1 MKRLRITVNG
11 VSYEVEVEVLADDDD
26 PMLNAPTSINA
37 LPPPR
42 ASTPPSSAP
51 APTPAASSPNAHPTG
66 PGVLVS
72 PIAGIVAEIK
82 VNVGDHVKENDPL
95 VVIEAMKMNSNV
107 SSPVAGTIRA
117 INVKV
122 GDSVRQGQPLLEFA

>member
-11 VSYEVEVEVLADDDD
+11 VTYEVEVEILQDDEE
-26 PMLNAPTSINA
+26 PALHAPTSIQA
-37 LPPPR
+37 VPPPPR
-42 ASTPPSSAP
+42 APAAPATSSNTPPPSS
-51 APTPAASSPNAHPTG
+51 TG

-82 VNVGDHVKENDPL
+82 VKVGDQVKENDPL

>member
-42 ASTPPSSAP
+42 TSTPPSSAP
-51 APTPAASSPNAHPTG
+51 APAPTPPSPNTHPTG

>member
-11 VSYEVEVEVLADDDD
+11 ISYEVEVEVLADDDEAT
-26 PMLNAPTSINA
+26 LTAPTSINA
-37 LPPPR
+37 LPPAR
-42 ASTPPSSAP
+42 AATPPSSAP
-51 APTPAASSPNAHPTG
+51 AASPAAPPPNTPPSG
-66 PGVLVS
+66 PGILTS

-82 VNVGDHVKENDPL
+82 VNIGDHVKENDPL

-107 SSPVAGTIRA
+107 SSPVAGTIRS

>member
-26 PMLNAPTSINA
+26 PLLQAPTSINA

-42 ASTPPSSAP
+42 ASTPPAP
-51 APTPAASSPNAHPTG
+51 APSASAATPNTTSSG
-66 PGVLVS
+66 PGVLAS

-107 SSPVAGTIRA
+107 SSPIAGTIRA

>member
-26 PMLNAPTSINA
+26 PLLQAPTSINA

-42 ASTPPSSAP
+42 ASTPP
-51 APTPAASSPNAHPTG
+51 APTPSASVATPNTNPSG
-66 PGVLVS
+66 PGVLAS

>member
-11 VSYEVEVEVLADDDD
+11 VTYEVEVEVLQDDDESA
-26 PMLNAPTSINA
+26 LHAPTSIQA
-37 LPPPR
+37 GPPR
-42 ASTPPSSAP
+42 TPA
-51 APTPAASSPNAHPTG
+51 APAASSGTSPPSPTG

-82 VNVGDHVKENDPL
+82 VKVGDQVKENDPL

>member
-11 VSYEVEVEVLADDDD
+11 ITYEVEVEVLADDDE
-26 PMLNAPTSINA
+26 LALHAPTSVNA
-37 LPPPR
+37 VPPPQSPTR
-42 ASTPPSSAP
+42 TDSAP
-51 APTPAASSPNAHPTG
+51 RPTSPNPTG

-72 PIAGIVAEIK
+72 PIAGIVVEIK
-82 VNVGDHVKENDPL
+82 VNVGDQVKENDPL

-107 SSPVAGTIRA
+107 SSPIAGTIRT

>member
-11 VSYEVEVEVLADDDD
+11 VTYEVEVEILQDDEE
-26 PMLNAPTSINA
+26 PALHAPTSIQA
-37 LPPPR
+37 VPPPR
-42 ASTPPSSAP
+42 APAAPSAPSSTPPPSS
-51 APTPAASSPNAHPTG
+51 TG

-82 VNVGDHVKENDPL
+82 VKVGDQVKENDPL

>member
-11 VSYEVEVEVLADDDD
+11 VTYEVEVEVLQDDEESA
-26 PMLNAPTSINA
+26 LQAPTSINA
-37 LPPPR
+37 VPPPPPR
-42 ASTPPSSAP
+42 TPTTPATAPDTPPPSS
-51 APTPAASSPNAHPTG
+51 TS

-82 VNVGDHVKENDPL
+82 VKVGDQVKENDPL

>member
-51 APTPAASSPNAHPTG
+51 APAPTPPSPNTHPTG

>member
-11 VSYEVEVEVLADDDD
+11 MVYEVEVEVLSDDDEAVVA
-26 PMLNAPTSINA
+26 APTSFA
-37 LPPPR
+37 APPP
-42 ASTPPSSAP
+42 AKSAVPPAVSSSTT
-51 APTPAASSPNAHPTG
+51 TPNTHQSG

-82 VNVGDHVKENDPL
+82 VNVGDQVKENDPL

>member
-1 MKRLRITVNG
+1 
-11 VSYEVEVEVLADDDD
+11 DDESA
-26 PMLNAPTSINA
+26 LHAPTSINA
-37 LPPPR
+37 VPPPPR
-42 ASTPPSSAP
+42 TPTTPATAPDTPPPS
-51 APTPAASSPNAHPTG
+51 PTG

-107 SSPVAGTIRA
+107 SSPISGTIRA

>member
-11 VSYEVEVEVLADDDD
+11 VTYEVEVEVLQDDDESA
-26 PMLNAPTSINA
+26 LHAPTSINA
-37 LPPPR
+37 VPPPPR
-42 ASTPPSSAP
+42 TPTTPATAPDTPPPS
-51 APTPAASSPNAHPTG
+51 PTG

-107 SSPVAGTIRA
+107 SSPISGTIRA

>member
-11 VSYEVEVEVLADDDD
+11 MVYEVEVEVLSDDDEAVVA
-26 PMLNAPTSINA
+26 APTSFA
-37 LPPPR
+37 APPPAR
-42 ASTPPSSAP
+42 SAVPPAVSSSTT
-51 APTPAASSPNAHPTG
+51 TPNTHQSG

-82 VNVGDHVKENDPL
+82 VNVGDQVKENDPL

>member
-11 VSYEVEVEVLADDDD
+11 VSYEVEVEVLSDEEET
-26 PMLNAPTSINA
+26 PMQASTSFNA
-37 LPPPR
+37 LPPPAR
-42 ASTPPSSAP
+42 PSAPSTTSEPAATPNSSA
-51 APTPAASSPNAHPTG
+51 TG

-82 VNVGDHVKENDPL
+82 VNVGDRVKENDPL

-107 SSPVAGTIRA
+107 SSPIAGTIRA

>member
-11 VSYEVEVEVLADDDD
+11 IVYEVEVEVLSDDDEAVVA
-26 PMLNAPTSINA
+26 APTSFA
-37 LPPPR
+37 APPP
-42 ASTPPSSAP
+42 AKSAVPPAVSSSTT
-51 APTPAASSPNAHPTG
+51 TPNTHQSG

-82 VNVGDHVKENDPL
+82 VNVGDQVKEHDPL

>member
-11 VSYEVEVEVLADDDD
+11 VTYEVEVEVLQDDDESA
-26 PMLNAPTSINA
+26 LQAPTSINA
-37 LPPPR
+37 VPPPPR
-42 ASTPPSSAP
+42 VPTAPTASPATPP
-51 APTPAASSPNAHPTG
+51 TNPTG

-82 VNVGDHVKENDPL
+82 VKVGDQVKENDPL

>member
-11 VSYEVEVEVLADDDD
+11 VTYEVEVEVLQDDEESA
-26 PMLNAPTSINA
+26 LQAPTSINA
-37 LPPPR
+37 VPPPPR
-42 ASTPPSSAP
+42 TPTTPATAPDTPPPSS
-51 APTPAASSPNAHPTG
+51 TS

-82 VNVGDHVKENDPL
+82 VKVGDQVKENDPL

-122 GDSVRQGQPLLEFA
+122 GDSVRQGQPLLEFT

>member
-1 MKRLRITVNG
+1 V
-11 VSYEVEVEVLADDDD
+11 YEVEVEVLSDDDEAVVA
-26 PMLNAPTSINA
+26 APTSFA
-37 LPPPR
+37 APPPAR
-42 ASTPPSSAP
+42 SAVPPAVSSSTT
-51 APTPAASSPNAHPTG
+51 TPNTHQSG

-82 VNVGDHVKENDPL
+82 VNVGDQVKENDPL

>member
-11 VSYEVEVEVLADDDD
+11 ITYEVEVEVLADDDD
-26 PMLNAPTSINA
+26 EPALHAPTSVNA
-37 LPPPR
+37 VPPPQSPTR
-42 ASTPPSSAP
+42 TDSAP
-51 APTPAASSPNAHPTG
+51 KPTSPNPTG

-82 VNVGDHVKENDPL
+82 VNVGDQVKENDPL

-107 SSPVAGTIRA
+107 SSPIAGTIRA

>member
-11 VSYEVEVEVLADDDD
+11 IVYEVEVEVLSDDDEAVVA
-26 PMLNAPTSINA
+26 APTSFA
-37 LPPPR
+37 APPP
-42 ASTPPSSAP
+42 AKSAAP
-51 APTPAASSPNAHPTG
+51 AAASLSSTTTPNTHQSG

-82 VNVGDHVKENDPL
+82 VNVGDQVKENDPL

-122 GDSVRQGQPLLEFA
+122 GDSVRQG

>member
-11 VSYEVEVEVLADDDD
+11 ITYEVEVEVLADDDESV
-26 PMLNAPTSINA
+26 LHAPTSVNA
-37 LPPPR
+37 VPPPKSPTR
-42 ASTPPSSAP
+42 TDSP
-51 APTPAASSPNAHPTG
+51 PTPTSPNPAG

-82 VNVGDHVKENDPL
+82 VNVGDQVKENDPL

-107 SSPVAGTIRA
+107 SSPIAGTIRA

-122 GDSVRQGQPLLEFA
+122 GNSVRQGQPLLEFA

>member
-11 VSYEVEVEVLADDDD
+11 VSYEVEVEVLADDDEAA
-26 PMLNAPTSINA
+26 LHAPTSFNA
-37 LPPPR
+37 LPPP
-42 ASTPPSSAP
+42 AKSDHPPPMPSSA
-51 APTPAASSPNAHPTG
+51 ATPNASATG

-82 VNVGDHVKENDPL
+82 VNVGDQVKENDPL

>member
-11 VSYEVEVEVLADDDD
+11 ISYEVEVEVLADDDEAT
-26 PMLNAPTSINA
+26 LTAPTSINA
-37 LPPPR
+37 LPPAR
-42 ASTPPSSAP
+42 AATPPAQTAAP
-51 APTPAASSPNAHPTG
+51 AAPPPNTHPSG
-66 PGVLVS
+66 PGVLAS

-82 VNVGDHVKENDPL
+82 VNIGDHVKENDPL

>member
-51 APTPAASSPNAHPTG
+51 APASAAPSPNAHPTG

-107 SSPVAGTIRA
+107 SSPVAGTICA

-122 GDSVRQGQPLLEFA
+122 GDLVRQGQPLLEFA

>member
-11 VSYEVEVEVLADDDD
+11 ITYEVEVEVLADDDE
-26 PMLNAPTSINA
+26 PALRAPTSVNA
-37 LPPPR
+37 VPPPQSPTR
-42 ASTPPSSAP
+42 TDS
-51 APTPAASSPNAHPTG
+51 APTPTSPNPTG

-82 VNVGDHVKENDPL
+82 VNVGDQVKENDPL

-107 SSPVAGTIRA
+107 SSPIAGTIRA